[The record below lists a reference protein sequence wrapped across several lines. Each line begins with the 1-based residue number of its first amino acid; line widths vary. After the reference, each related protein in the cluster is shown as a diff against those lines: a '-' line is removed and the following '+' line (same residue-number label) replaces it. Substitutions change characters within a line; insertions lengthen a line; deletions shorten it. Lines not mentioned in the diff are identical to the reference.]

1 MVSFLQQIYG
11 LLTTNPG
18 NLTYHLVVA
27 FSIAG
32 ALPAALN
39 QWRNLGYP
47 QSRRLVAGLSLLLAL
62 RVALFVSSAFA
73 WNLPVF
79 SHALVPIE
87 RAVTIFSLVFI
98 IWLWAFPESSLL
110 VDAVTFVLLLLF
122 FLLFAFDLVW
132 WMGRPTGAMYNASL
146 PDQIGEIGALG
157 LILLGCILILI
168 RRPNSWGIGLSM
180 LGLLFAGHL
189 LHYLLPDPA
198 SNLPGS
204 VRLAQMAAYP
214 LLLTLPQRFGA
225 GAPQATRPAG
235 ISLPQVDPATLK
247 ALLALST
254 ETNPDL
260 LYPDI
265 ARALAHLFQA
275 DLCLLV
281 SPADERGELQVRSG
295 FNRSKDEVIT
305 PLTINGRL
313 TPMLKQA
320 LQRGRTLRLPSSS
333 TSGDLLGLAQA
344 LGLNQAGNLLVAPV
358 KPDGKST
365 TLGITLLSPYSN
377 RSWSTEDQNYLA
389 YAASLVVPL
398 LGKIAGGSSPQGE
411 LSQIRAQL
419 LAAQQ
424 NLERIQLDKDDLFRQ
439 LETQRQDAQREHTR
453 AESLAALIAS
463 QEQTQEI
470 AHEPGTEL
478 KPEPSQNA
486 PEVGQLEG
494 ELRLALEEISQLHSS
509 ISRYEQK
516 IKELE
521 IYTKDSP
528 VSVNQMEAIASITQ
542 ELRQPMSSVIGY
554 TDLLL
559 GESAGILGAL
569 QRKFLERVKAS
580 TERIGG
586 LVDELIQIGSTTG
599 GHVKQVIE
607 KVSISDVIDEAIA
620 MTMGQL
626 REKNIL
632 LRVDIPEDLPQV
644 TADRDSMQQ
653 MLIHLLQNAGSAS
666 RIEGEISLRA
676 SVTTEDE
683 KQDYVLLQVTD
694 SGGGISADDLPR
706 VFSRLYRA
714 DNLLIKGVGETG
726 VGLSIVKTLVEA
738 HGGRIWVDSEIGS
751 GSTFSILLPINPDP
765 QAVASPGVQP
775 A

>member
-1 MVSFLQQIYG
+1 MVSFLQQIYS

-39 QWRNLGYP
+39 QWRNQGYP
-47 QSRRLVAGLSLLLAL
+47 QSRRMIAGLSLLLAL

-110 VDAVTFVLLLLF
+110 VDAVTFVFFLLF

-132 WMGRPTGAMYNASL
+132 WMGQPAGAMYNASL
-146 PDQIGEIGALG
+146 PDRIGEIGALG
-157 LILLGCILILI
+157 LILFGCILILI
-168 RRPNSWGIGLSM
+168 RRPNSWGVGLSM
-180 LGLLFAGHL
+180 LGLLFTGHL

-214 LLLTLPQRFGA
+214 LLLMLPQRFSTGA
-225 GAPQATRPAG
+225 APAV
-235 ISLPQVDPATLK
+235 SLPQVDPATLK
-247 ALLALST
+247 ALLALSS

-281 SPADERGELQVRSG
+281 SPPDERGELQVRSG
-295 FNRSKDEVIT
+295 FNRPKDEVIA

-344 LGLNQAGNLLVAPV
+344 VGLNQAGNLLAVPV

-377 RSWSTEDQNYLA
+377 RSWSTEDQNFLVYT
-389 YAASLVVPL
+389 ASLVVPL
-398 LGKIAGGSSPQGE
+398 LGKIGGASSPQGE
-411 LSQIRAQL
+411 LSQIRARL

-424 NLERIQLDKDDLFRQ
+424 NLEKIQLEKDDLFRQ
-439 LETQRQDAQREHTR
+439 FETQCQDAQREHTR

-463 QEQTQEI
+463 QEQTREI
-470 AHEPGTEL
+470 AHKPGTEL

-486 PEVGQLEG
+486 SEVRQLEG
-494 ELRLALEEISQLHSS
+494 ELRLALEEISQLRSS
-509 ISRYEQK
+509 ISSYELK

-521 IYTKDSP
+521 IATKDSP
-528 VSVNQMEAIASITQ
+528 ISVNQTEAIASITQ

-586 LVDELIQIGSTTG
+586 LVDELIQIGSTSG
-599 GHVKQVIE
+599 SHVKQLVE
-607 KVSISDVIDEAIA
+607 KVNLSDVIDEAIA

-632 LRVDIPEDLPQV
+632 LRVDIPENLPQV
-644 TADRDSMQQ
+644 TVDRDSMQQ
-653 MLIHLLQNAGSAS
+653 MLIHLLQNAGSVS

-676 SVTTEDE
+676 SVTTEDQ
-683 KQDYVLLQVTD
+683 KLDYVLLQVTD
-694 SGGGISADDLPR
+694 SGGGITADDLPR

-765 QAVASPGVQP
+765 QAVASPGGQP